1 MGRPLQGPEAV
12 KEQDIEGDEDDEAE
26 SRGQRSESGHRCSRK
41 SVPTQPHLEGAP
53 QSPPF
58 SEDKANLERVRTRS
72 SSKVKGSNPGPSDT
86 PALNCHSRPPCRE
99 SWGLR

>member
-26 SRGQRSESGHRCSRK
+26 GRGQRSESGHRCSRK

-58 SEDKANLERVRTRS
+58 SEDKADLERVTDQKQQQS
-72 SSKVKGSNPGPSDT
+72 QGVK
-86 PALNCHSRPPCRE
+86 SRPI
-99 SWGLR
+99 